1 MARFAFIGS
10 GRMASAMA
18 RGLLRSGTAQ
28 PGQLACIGGSGT
40 SSLQLSQELGI
51 RLAGSPQAL
60 LDEAQTVVV
69 ACKPQVFAGLDP
81 AYGEL
86 SRGKLVV
93 SVLAGTRLERL
104 SAFFPGARA
113 IVRAM
118 PNTPGAI
125 GQGITAW
132 TASAPLAVDDQSRL
146 ARLLAGLGDSVEVPE
161 SQLDAV
167 TAVSGSGPGFF
178 FEFLAAYERGAV
190 ALGLPPELARRLI
203 RTTFV
208 GSLALAD
215 VTGEAPARLRD
226 QVTSPNGTTRAGLD
240 VLQGAHLDDL
250 VAQALEA
257 ARARARE
264 LSR

>member
-1 MARFAFIGS
+1 MPTTAFIGA

-18 RGLLRSGTAQ
+18 RGLLRSGTAK
-28 PGQLACIGGSGT
+28 PAQLACIGGAGT

-51 RLAGSPQAL
+51 RLASSPQAL
-60 LDEAQTVVV
+60 LEGVETVVV
-69 ACKPQVFAGLDP
+69 ACKPQVFAALDP
-81 AYGEL
+81 AYGAL
-86 SRGKLVV
+86 AQGKLIV
-93 SVLAGTRLERL
+93 SVLAGTRLDRL
-104 SAFFPGARA
+104 RAFFPRARA
-113 IVRAM
+113 LVRVM

-125 GQGITAW
+125 GQGISAW
-132 TASAPLAVDDQSRL
+132 TSLAPLEDADRDRL

-178 FEFLAAYERGAV
+178 FEFLAAYERGAI
-190 ALGLPPELARRLI
+190 ALGLEPELARRLI

-215 VTGEAPARLRD
+215 ATGEPPARLRD
-226 QVTSPNGTTRAGLD
+226 QVTSPSGTTRAGLD

-250 VAQALEA
+250 VALALEA
-257 ARARARE
+257 ARDRARE

>member
-1 MARFAFIGS
+1 MARFAFLGS

-18 RGLLRSGTAQ
+18 RGLLRSGAFR
-28 PGQLACIGGSGT
+28 PSDLACIGGSGT
-40 SSLQLSQELGI
+40 SSLLLAQELGI
-51 RLAGSPQAL
+51 GLAASPAAL
-60 LDEAQTVVV
+60 MEGADVVVV
-69 ACKPQVFAGLDP
+69 ACKPQVFPGLDA
-81 AYGEL
+81 AYGRL
-86 SRGKLVV
+86 AAGKLVV

-104 SAFFPGARA
+104 GAFFAGARGL
-113 IVRAM
+113 VRAM

-132 TASAPLAVDDQSRL
+132 SSERPLGDDDRETL
-146 ARLLAGLGDSVEVPE
+146 GRLLGGLGDAVEVPE

-178 FEFLAAYERGAV
+178 YEFLAAYERGAV
-190 ALGLPPELARRLI
+190 ALGLSPELARRLI

-215 VTGEAPARLRD
+215 ATAEPPARLRD

-240 VLQGAHLDDL
+240 VLQGSHFDDL
-250 VAQALEA
+250 VAKALEA
-257 ARARARE
+257 ARDRAKE

>member
-1 MARFAFIGS
+1 MPRFAFIGS
-10 GRMASAMA
+10 GNMATAMV
-18 RGLLRSGTAQ
+18 RGLLSRPGTQ
-28 PGQLACIGGSGT
+28 PADLACIGGAGM
-40 SSLQLSQELGI
+40 SSFLLSQSTGI
-51 RLAGSPQAL
+51 RLAGSPAEL
-60 LDEAQTVVV
+60 LVGTDVVV
-69 ACKPQVFAGLDP
+69 IACKPQQLPALDR
-81 AYGEL
+81 AYAEL
-86 SRGKLVV
+86 SAGQLVV

-104 SAFFPGARA
+104 RAAFPHARA

-132 TASAPLAVDDQSRL
+132 STEASLGEDDQAAL
-146 ARLLAGLGDSVEVPE
+146 GKLLAGMGDSVSVSE

-178 FEFLAAYERGAV
+178 FEFLAAYEAAAV
-190 ALGLPPELARRLI
+190 GLGLEPELARKLV

-215 VTGEAPARLRD
+215 VTGKDTRALRD

-240 VLQGAHLDDL
+240 VLQGAHLADT
-250 VAQALEA
+250 VAKALEA
-257 ARARARE
+257 ARDRARE

>member
-1 MARFAFIGS
+1 MSRFAFLGA

-18 RGLLRSGTAQ
+18 RGLVRSRAAA
-28 PGQLACIGGSGT
+28 PADLACIGGAGT
-40 SSLQLSQELGI
+40 TSLVLAQELGV
-51 RLAGSPQAL
+51 RLATSPGAL
-60 LDEAQTVVV
+60 LEGADVLIV
-69 ACKPQVFAGLDP
+69 ACKPQVFPSLDA
-81 AYGEL
+81 AYGRL
-86 SRGKLVV
+86 AAGKLVV

-104 SAFFPGARA
+104 RAFFPDARS

-132 TASAPLAVDDQSRL
+132 TSDQPLGEDDR
-146 ARLLAGLGDSVEVPE
+146 ALLAQVLGGLGDSLEVPE

-190 ALGLPPELARRLI
+190 ALGLEPELARRLI

-215 VTGEAPARLRD
+215 ATGEPPARLRD
-226 QVTSPNGTTRAGLD
+226 QVTSPGGTTRAGLD
-240 VLQGAHLDDL
+240 VLQGAPLDDL
-250 VAQALEA
+250 VAKALEA
-257 ARARARE
+257 ARDRARE

>member
-1 MARFAFIGS
+1 MPRFAFIGA

-18 RGLLRSGTAQ
+18 RGLVRSRAAA
-28 PGQLACIGGSGT
+28 PADLACIGGSGT
-40 SSLQLSQELGI
+40 TSLVLAQELGI
-51 RLAGSPQAL
+51 RLATSPATL
-60 LDEAQTVVV
+60 MDGADACIV
-69 ACKPQVFAGLDP
+69 ACKPQVFPSLDA
-81 AYGEL
+81 AYGRLAEG
-86 SRGKLVV
+86 RLVV

-104 SAFFPGARA
+104 RAFFPAARA
-113 IVRAM
+113 LVRAM

-132 TASAPLAVDDQSRL
+132 ASEQPLGDDDR
-146 ARLLAGLGDSVEVPE
+146 ALLCQVLGGLGDSLEVPE

-190 ALGLPPELARRLI
+190 ALGLEPELARRLI

-215 VTGEAPARLRD
+215 ATGETPARLRD
-226 QVTSPNGTTRAGLD
+226 QVTSPGGTTRAGLD
-240 VLQGAHLDDL
+240 VLQRAHLDDL

-257 ARARARE
+257 ARDRARE

>member
-1 MARFAFIGS
+1 MPRFAFIGS

-60 LDEAQTVVV
+60 LADAQTVVV
-69 ACKPQVFAGLDP
+69 ACKPQVFSGLDP
-81 AYGEL
+81 AYGDL
-86 SRGKLVV
+86 ARGKLVV

-104 SAFFPGARA
+104 RTFFPEARA

-132 TASAPLAVDDQSRL
+132 TASAPLSEDDQLRL
-146 ARLLAGLGDSVEVPE
+146 SRLLAGLGDSVEVPE
-161 SQLDAV
+161 SQLDAI

-190 ALGLPPELARRLI
+190 ALGLSPDLARRLI

-215 VTGEAPARLRD
+215 ATGEPPARLRD

-257 ARARARE
+257 ARDRARE

>member
-1 MARFAFIGS
+1 
-10 GRMASAMA
+10 MASAMA
-18 RGLLRSGTAQ
+18 RGLLRSGAFTARD
-28 PGQLACIGGSGT
+28 LACIGGSGT
-40 SSLQLSQELGI
+40 TSLMLSGELGI
-51 RLAGSPQAL
+51 TLATSPAILMQDA
-60 LDEAQTVVV
+60 DVVVV
-69 ACKPQVFAGLDP
+69 ACKPQVFAGLD
-81 AYGEL
+81 ADYGRL
-86 SRGKLVV
+86 AAGKLVV
-93 SVLAGTRLERL
+93 SILAGTRLERL
-104 SAFFPGARA
+104 RAFFPKARNV
-113 IVRAM
+113 IRTM

-132 TASAPLAVDDQSRL
+132 AAEAELSASDREVLST
-146 ARLLAGLGDSVEVPE
+146 LLGGLGDSVEVSE

-178 FEFLAAYERGAV
+178 FEFLAAYERGAL
-190 ALGLPPELARRLI
+190 ALGLEPALARRLI

-215 VTGEAPARLRD
+215 ATGEAPARLRD

-257 ARARARE
+257 ARNRARD
-264 LSR
+264 LSK